1 MIIWRHN
8 SAFRYWLKFYQLI
21 RHVVLFALAPSAW
34 TDFLCIMRLTRGI
47 MSNLVLRSS
56 FENYWCWRKFEK
68 DIFILAILNVIFF
81 FFFLGL
87 EKNESVPIPVIPLPS
102 VPSTEQKEESV
113 QISISVTTNQV
124 RARKIK
130 TIRFRKSG
138 ATEVGINKG
147 IAGSMIRSN
156 FLLDFACLPLRIYVG
171 GKIAGKK
178 ITKPNKHLKAE
189 LGKNFNFQWTRALNQ
204 NNLNNIAFF
213 FLHFSMAID
222 VISFL

>member
-1 MIIWRHN
+1 MRVGTQGL
-8 SAFRYWLKFYQLI
+8 FRPYLKTF
-21 RHVVLFALAPSAW
+21 VLP
-34 TDFLCIMRLTRGI
+34 FLPTRLTTPGSPRK
-47 MSNLVLRSS
+47 SQTLFS
-56 FENYWCWRKFEK
+56 FS
-68 DIFILAILNVIFF
+68 
-81 FFFLGL
+81 FFLGL

-102 VPSTEQKEESV
+102 VPSTEQKDESV

-124 RARKIK
+124 RARKIE

-178 ITKPNKHLKAE
+178 K
-189 LGKNFNFQWTRALNQ
+189 
-204 NNLNNIAFF
+204 
-213 FLHFSMAID
+213 
-222 VISFL
+222 

>member
-1 MIIWRHN
+1 
-8 SAFRYWLKFYQLI
+8 
-21 RHVVLFALAPSAW
+21 
-34 TDFLCIMRLTRGI
+34 MRLTRGI

-102 VPSTEQKEESV
+102 VPSTEQKDESV

-130 TIRFRKSG
+130 TVRFRISG
-138 ATEVGINKG
+138 PAEVGINKG

-178 ITKPNKHLKAE
+178 ITKPNKHFKTE
-189 LGKNFNFQWTRALNQ
+189 SIKKLGKKFNFQWTKALCQ

-213 FLHFSMAID
+213 FTFFNGYRCNVRRKLLMRARENECQ
-222 VISFL
+222 ISPT

>member
-1 MIIWRHN
+1 MLTKIRKIYFHSGN
-8 SAFRYWLKFYQLI
+8 VKRYF
-21 RHVVLFALAPSAW
+21 LFL
-34 TDFLCIMRLTRGI
+34 
-47 MSNLVLRSS
+47 
-56 FENYWCWRKFEK
+56 
-68 DIFILAILNVIFF
+68 
-81 FFFLGL
+81 FLGL
-87 EKNESVPIPVIPLPS
+87 EKNESVPVPVIPPPS

-178 ITKPNKHLKAE
+178 ITKPNKHFKTE

-222 VISFL
+222 VIIVFCNNTKGKSPRKRMSNFTK